1 MIKILVIDDENAILE
16 LVRNGLQ
23 KEGYIVDT
31 LTSAKDVDMNVLQQ
45 YNLLILDVMMPDIDG
60 FTFCKSIRGIV
71 SAPII
76 FLTAKT
82 LEDEI
87 LYGLGIGADDY
98 ILKPFRIKE
107 LRARVKAHLR
117 RDLRENHNFLLS
129 SDGNIKFDLSA
140 KIMMVEEKKISLT
153 SSEYKIC
160 EFLARNRGH
169 VFSKEQI
176 YEQVFGYD
184 GDSTD
189 STIVVHIKNIRVK
202 LNNVNVNPI
211 LTVWGIG
218 YKWE

>member
-1 MIKILVIDDENAILE
+1 MIKILAIDDEKAILE
-16 LVRNGLQ
+16 LVKNGLE
-23 KEGYIVDT
+23 KEGYLVDT
-31 LTSAKDVDMNVLQQ
+31 RTSAKKIDINELQQ
-45 YNLLILDVMMPDIDG
+45 YSLLLLDVMMPDIDG
-60 FTFCKSIRGIV
+60 FTFCKNIRDVI

-98 ILKPFRIKE
+98 IMKPFRINE

-117 RDLRENHNFLLS
+117 RESRENHKFLLAN
-129 SDGNIKFDLSA
+129 DGSIKFDLSA
-140 KIMMVEEKKISLT
+140 KIMLIEEKEIPLT

-160 EFLARNRGH
+160 EFLARNKGH

-184 GDSTD
+184 GESMD
-189 STIVVHIKNIRVK
+189 STIVVHVKNIRIK
-202 LNNVNVNPI
+202 ISDTKVNPI
-211 LTVWGIG
+211 QTVWGIG